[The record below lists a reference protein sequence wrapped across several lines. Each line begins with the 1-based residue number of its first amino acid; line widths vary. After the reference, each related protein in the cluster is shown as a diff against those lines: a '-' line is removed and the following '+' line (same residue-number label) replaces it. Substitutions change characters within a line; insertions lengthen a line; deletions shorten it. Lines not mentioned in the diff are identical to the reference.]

1 MKADAEENII
11 LIDEQ
16 HAIVNTSEEK
26 WAKISGLQQADSIA
40 VTRLPKL
47 QMAKHFG
54 LRSGKQYS
62 MSSINKIWSEVDVSF
77 AYDIT
82 ESGSGLL
89 THDENRFIFCYVDES
104 VKSGVESVTCRCI
117 PTACIEPTS

>member
-1 MKADAEENII
+1 M
-11 LIDEQ
+11 
-16 HAIVNTSEEK
+16 
-26 WAKISGLQQADSIA
+26 
-40 VTRLPKL
+40 
-47 QMAKHFG
+47 QMAKYFG
-54 LRSGKQYS
+54 WRSGKQYS

-89 THDENRFIFCYVDES
+89 THDENRFISCYVDE
-104 VKSGVESVTCRCI
+104 SGVESVTCMCI